1 MIPRVSSVLWREGMF
16 LFPQHL
22 QAFGRE
28 VQARLQAAA
37 SLGLVGDWGV
47 LELEVDEDALR
58 ADAFGVRRAVVVFR
72 DGSLGCFP
80 GNAIVETREFAEH
93 FKGPQLDVYLGVPA
107 VQAGVPQIGADNG
120 RHYRY
125 TVLRDEVPDEND
137 REARR
142 EMEFRELRGRL
153 FFGDED
159 RSGFDS
165 VPLARLARVGEPK
178 ARSVLSPSFVPP
190 VLRAVRRAT

>member
-142 EMEFRELRGRL
+142 WRDSRAWASRRRARCSRRASCRPSCAAARPPCSPGRSR
-153 FFGDED
+153 
-159 RSGFDS
+159 RS
-165 VPLARLARVGEPK
+165 RR
-178 ARSVLSPSFVPP
+178 R
-190 VLRAVRRAT
+190 RAVRRAT